1 MPEALYP
8 AFRRVLDTYHAV
20 RSSDG
25 SLDLALYRHHVLE
38 GLREIYEHVEASDL
52 DSMIDKLARVAAMPA
67 ALRKQNVA

>member
-1 MPEALYP
+1 
-8 AFRRVLDTYHAV
+8 
-20 RSSDG
+20 
-25 SLDLALYRHHVLE
+25 VLE